1 MNLDDFMGYMITNGK
16 VDDSFGLIP
25 DCPECG
31 DTLIKTDNRDYP
43 YYCSNCKK
51 FFSKDLSKSEY
62 VGISLKKE
70 W

>member
-16 VDDSFGLIP
+16 VDDTFSFIP

-31 DTLIKTDNRDYP
+31 NTLVKTDNSNCP

-51 FFSKDLSKSEY
+51 IFSKDLSKYEY
-62 VGISLKKE
+62 VGISLKK
-70 W
+70 